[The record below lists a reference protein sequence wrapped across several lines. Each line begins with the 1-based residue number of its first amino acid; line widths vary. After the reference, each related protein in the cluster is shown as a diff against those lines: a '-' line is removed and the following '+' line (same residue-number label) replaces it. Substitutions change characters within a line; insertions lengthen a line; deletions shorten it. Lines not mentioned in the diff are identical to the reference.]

1 MTPFGT
7 TLLTSVVTAAVSC
20 NQTLSIMLTNQ
31 LCGENNPDKKEFALS
46 LENSAVVV
54 APLIPW
60 SIASAVPLAF
70 IGAPTMSVCAAIYLY
85 LLPVWYFFVSQNK
98 RRGYCKGKK

>member
-1 MTPFGT
+1 
-7 TLLTSVVTAAVSC
+7 
-20 NQTLSIMLTNQ
+20 MLTNQ

-70 IGAPTMSVCAAIYLY
+70 IGAPTMSDERVRGNL
-85 LLPVWYFFVSQNK
+85 FVSASGMVFLCQPE
-98 RRGYCKGKK
+98 

>member
-1 MTPFGT
+1 
-7 TLLTSVVTAAVSC
+7 
-20 NQTLSIMLTNQ
+20 MLTNQ

-85 LLPVWYFFVSQNK
+85 LLPVWHFFARQNK
-98 RRGYCKGKK
+98 RNLYYKGKK